1 MEGVVESGLDV
12 EITLSDFGDDDD
24 VEVVTS
30 TPNPPSS
37 ACGESVSSASCTTKA
52 SDAPGKGMI

>member
-12 EITLSDFGDDDD
+12 EITLSDFGDDSD

-37 ACGESVSSASCTTKA
+37 ACGESVSSAS
-52 SDAPGKGMI
+52 